1 MDYNVNAVNIYISVD
16 SSFLFQDS
24 EPDEKF
30 SVSIKDDAA
39 YTVAGNPVT
48 VTISRSDRKLQ

>member
-1 MDYNVNAVNIYISVD
+1 MDYNECGKYIYISVD

-30 SVSIKDDAA
+30 SVSIKNDAA